1 MVKVKSKGPE
11 PSANRL
17 KVEGKDS
24 KPESSKIKKESK
36 EQQAQRNT
44 IKGERNSSESSTAR
58 SSSPRKPKHETPP
71 PPLETTTPRG
81 RPQARKTSS
90 ARVSHQV
97 QANKVR
103 RQDNRRS
110 RNPLTPTT
118 QSAISKER
126 KFRRMVRQRE
136 REAEMEQVLRREET
150 YFRVL
155 RSGRRWRVLGG
166 ARAR

>member
-1 MVKVKSKGPE
+1 MVRVKSRAPE
-11 PSANRL
+11 PSANRI
-17 KVEGKDS
+17 KVESKGS
-24 KPESSKIKKESK
+24 KPDPSKIKKESK
-36 EQQAQRNT
+36 EQQPQLTA

-58 SSSPRKPKHETPP
+58 SSPAKRLKSETPSH
-71 PPLETTTPRG
+71 LETTTPRG

-90 ARVSHQV
+90 TRVSHQA

-103 RQDNRRS
+103 RQDRR
-110 RNPLTPTT
+110 RRRDPLTPTT

-126 KFRRMVRQRE
+126 KFRRMLRQRE
-136 REAEMEQVLRREET
+136 REAEMEKVLRREET